1 MLVECSNCGAPLDVK
16 EGQAYTTCAYCRHK
30 SLTRHLQ
37 TVATATPAGWQPPPE
52 WRPPQYVSANSGATL
67 RYHSQPSRSGIGV
80 LFTSLFVLGTVG
92 AVFLTFRTRTTNS
105 LGSNLPESDHVVVV
119 GTSAPLDSA
128 QKAALSDAME
138 RLRQLS
144 ESVASGQVP
153 SPGVPSPKPPAD
165 SLPVT
170 GKPPKAAPRVTPP
183 SRELAWDVAHRLKGL
198 NYKNCFF
205 QDMSPPQN
213 GMFPLRYTTRVT
225 FEGKSVKGVSVSGS
239 TNKGPDGFRWKDFQR
254 EDAITAADVAKTE
267 AKVESCIKSASRRLS
282 MPDNSSK
289 GTIAV
294 EFTGVDLISASG
306 S

>member
-30 SLTRHLQ
+30 SLTRHLL
-37 TVATATPAGWQPPPE
+37 TVAAHTPAGWQPPGE
-52 WRPPQYVSANSGATL
+52 WRPPQYASANSGATL

-80 LFTSLFVLGTVG
+80 LFTFLFVAGTAG
-92 AVFLTFRTRTTNS
+92 AVFLTFRTSTTNS
-105 LGSNLPESDHVVVV
+105 LGSHRPEPDHVVVV
-119 GTSAPLDSA
+119 STSSPLDSA
-128 QKAALSDAME
+128 QQAALSDAME

-144 ESVASGQVP
+144 ESAASGRVP
-153 SPGVPSPKPPAD
+153 SPGAPSPKNPEG

-170 GKPPKAAPRVTPP
+170 GKPPKAAPRATPP
-183 SRELAWDVAHRLKGL
+183 SRELAWDVAHRLKAL

-213 GMFPLRYTTRVT
+213 GMFPLRYTTRVS

-254 EDAITAADVAKTE
+254 QDPITATDVSKTK
-267 AKVESCIKSASRRLS
+267 AKVEGCIKAASRRLS

-289 GTIAV
+289 GSIAV